1 MNDKNKNKNKK
12 TCSICLNTLASNTNM
27 TTRFSCGH
35 AFHERCIRTWSRSKR
50 QQQQN
55 ATCPMCRAPISGQMR
70 AELKQ
75 RAENVL
81 VAKRQLIFK
90 IASTHRFL
98 TSGTSDTAIR
108 YQFMTYGSDVTTKN
122 SGPNAS
128 SSSSTTIRPT
138 NANRPDVPIDDFHTF
153 MRTKFDPVFRYVME
167 TSDPSEDTSEISSFV
182 HSLFGFLKTFVL
194 FLKHLGEIKDP
205 DRPVIVLFRYPRHGG
220 DYNILMDPFLAY
232 IRKHVLNAW
241 KRKSVFEVTERLRA
255 PERVNEIRKWFNPSQ
270 LNM

>member
-1 MNDKNKNKNKK
+1 MNDKNKNKK
-12 TCSICLNTLASNTNM
+12 TCSICLNTLESNTNM

-35 AFHERCIRTWSRSKR
+35 AFHERCIRRWSRSKR

-55 ATCPMCRAPISGQMR
+55 ATCPMCRAPISNQMR

-81 VAKRQLIFK
+81 VAKRRLIFK
-90 IASTHRFL
+90 IASTHRIL

-108 YQFMTYGSDVTTKN
+108 YQFMTYESGVTTK
-122 SGPNAS
+122 NAS
-128 SSSSTTIRPT
+128 SSSSTIIRPT
-138 NANRPDVPIDDFHTF
+138 NANHPDVRIDDFHAF
-153 MRTKFDPVFRYVME
+153 MRTRFDPVFRYVME

-182 HSLFGFLKTFVL
+182 HALFGFLKTFVL

-205 DRPVIVLFRYPRHGG
+205 DRSVIVLFRYPRHGG
-220 DYNILMDPFLAY
+220 DYDILKDPFLAY

-255 PERVNEIRKWFNPSQ
+255 PEKVNEIRKWFNPSQ